1 MMLNEQLLRDGT
13 DRAGPGGAVGLDA
26 VAGRVITELLER
38 SHLLDPTAIGDQLAE
53 AARPLGVRGVG
64 IYLADVQEQFL
75 RPMPGQAGTPAELP
89 IDSTIAGRA
98 YRTITMQHLPAADG
112 GDGHRVWIPLVNG
125 TERLG
130 VMQLSVS
137 DVSQPMLG
145 CYRTLASLAGLMF
158 TAKRSYSDEYVQAE
172 RRKEMSLQAE
182 MVWAFL
188 PPRTFAT
195 ERVLVTASLE
205 PAYEVGGDAFDYA
218 LIGERLH
225 VSIFDSAGHDLAS
238 GLLAS
243 VGMASC
249 RSTRRSGGSLADIVV
264 RADHAIASQFGR
276 SRFVTALLCDLDIR
290 TGEFSW
296 IPCGHPPPLLIR
308 GNKVIKELVS
318 PPQLPLGIGHLGQP
332 CRAADVPRR
341 TLRRISGAGADGAAG
356 AGRPADARTPTASP
370 RAAPPTA
377 PRSGRGGWATSSSGT
392 AARARPRRRRSAG
405 SHRAIVEYQ
414 HGRLSDDA
422 TIVLLE
428 WLPDHPANKLTP

>member
-1 MMLNEQLLRDGT
+1 MMRNEQLLRDGT
-13 DRAGPGGAVGLDA
+13 DGASPRGAVDLDA
-26 VAGRVITELLER
+26 VAGRVLTELLER
-38 SHLLDPTAIGDQLAE
+38 SHLLDPAAIGDQLAE
-53 AARPLGVRGVG
+53 VARPLGVRGVG
-64 IYLADVQEQFL
+64 IYLADVQQQFL
-75 RPMPGQAGTPAELP
+75 RPMPSQAGTPAELP

-98 YRTITMQHLPAADG
+98 YRTITVQHLPAADG
-112 GDGHRVWIPLVNG
+112 GDGYRVWIPLVDG

-130 VMQLSVS
+130 VMQLAVS
-137 DVSQPMLG
+137 DVSQRMLG
-145 CYRTLASLAGLMF
+145 CYRTLASLAGLMA
-158 TAKRSYSDEYVQAE
+158 TAKRSYSDESVQAE
-172 RRKEMSLQAE
+172 RRQEMSLQAE

-264 RADHAIASQFGR
+264 RADHAIASQFGK

-308 GNKVIKELVS
+308 GNKVIKELAS
-318 PPQLPLGIGHLGQP
+318 PPQLPLGIAHLDSPAGPLMYRGEPYGESAVPVRTEQLEP
-332 CRAADVPRR
+332 GDRLMLYTDGVTEGRAADGTPFGTGRLGDFVIRHSSAGTPAPE
-341 TLRRISGAGADGAAG
+341 TLRRLN
-356 AGRPADARTPTASP
+356 
-370 RAAPPTA
+370 
-377 PRSGRGGWATSSSGT
+377 
-392 AARARPRRRRSAG
+392 
-405 SHRAIVEYQ
+405 RAIVEYQ

-428 WLPDHPANKLTP
+428 WLPDHPGNKLIP

>member
-1 MMLNEQLLRDGT
+1 MRNEQLLRDGT
-13 DRAGPGGAVGLDA
+13 DGAGPGGAVDLDA

-53 AARPLGVRGVG
+53 VARPLGVRGVG

-75 RPMPGQAGTPAELP
+75 RPMPCQAGTPAELP

-98 YRTITMQHLPAADG
+98 YRTITVQHLPAADG
-112 GDGHRVWIPLVNG
+112 GDGYRVWIPLVDG

-172 RRKEMSLQAE
+172 RRQEMSLQAE

-195 ERVLVTASLE
+195 ERVVVTASLE

-225 VSIFDSAGHDLAS
+225 VSLFDSAGHDLAS

-264 RADHAIASQFGR
+264 RADHAIASQFGK

-308 GNKVIKELVS
+308 GNKVIKELAS
-318 PPQLPLGIGHLGQP
+318 PPQLPLGIGHLDSPAGQLMYRGEP
-332 CRAADVPRR
+332 YGESAVPVRTEQLEPGDRLMLYTDGVTEGRAADGTPFGTGRLGDFVIRHSSAGTPAPE
-341 TLRRISGAGADGAAG
+341 TLRRLN
-356 AGRPADARTPTASP
+356 
-370 RAAPPTA
+370 
-377 PRSGRGGWATSSSGT
+377 
-392 AARARPRRRRSAG
+392 
-405 SHRAIVEYQ
+405 RAIVEYQ

-428 WLPDHPANKLTP
+428 WLPDQPANKLTP

>member
-1 MMLNEQLLRDGT
+1 MWNEQLLRDGT
-13 DRAGPGGAVGLDA
+13 DGAGPGGAVDLDA

-53 AARPLGVRGVG
+53 VARPLGVRGVG

-75 RPMPGQAGTPAELP
+75 RPMPCQAGTPAELP

-98 YRTITMQHLPAADG
+98 YRTITVQHLPAADG
-112 GDGHRVWIPLVNG
+112 GDGYRVWIPLVDG

-172 RRKEMSLQAE
+172 RRQEMSLQAE

-264 RADHAIASQFGR
+264 RADHAIASQFGK

-308 GNKVIKELVS
+308 GNKVIKELAA
-318 PPQLPLGIGHLGQP
+318 PPQLPLGIAHLDSPAGQLMYRGEP
-332 CRAADVPRR
+332 YGESAAPVRTEQLQPGDRLMLYTDGVTEGRAADGAPFGTGRLGDFVIRHSSAGTPAPE
-341 TLRRISGAGADGAAG
+341 TLRRLN
-356 AGRPADARTPTASP
+356 
-370 RAAPPTA
+370 
-377 PRSGRGGWATSSSGT
+377 
-392 AARARPRRRRSAG
+392 
-405 SHRAIVEYQ
+405 RAIVEYQ